1 MRTAVQ
7 IGADEGFELTKATLC
22 LRGHKLYTEI
32 WNDQPPLHTFLITQ
46 ILKHVSPS
54 VLGPRLL
61 TSAFSV
67 VLLCSVF
74 LLVERY
80 SSSRIAFVSA
90 LFLVAS
96 PGFLELTASCMLE
109 VPALAPA
116 LAGICL
122 VARAG
127 RTKWMVGDLL
137 AGALFGFALQ
147 IKLIN
152 LVWTPLVV
160 LIVLLQGAALVANG
174 RSPMTTFASLM
185 DVFRRKELYFRL
197 AGFGCALVLTWIGID
212 LAIDGG
218 AYATHFHQSWKSH
231 FGGVIT
237 DEYGSPADHLFK
249 WSLLARNWDTTVF
262 AVVGVV
268 LGGFRLRKDVRL
280 LLPLCWIIWSLV
292 VFSTHKPWWPYY
304 YVHLAI
310 PICWCGALG
319 ALEILNRLKALS
331 QKRLTRSSQFP
342 RYVTLTCVYIFIATS
357 VLWMGARVG
366 LQIASAQRLPRI
378 YSSLV
383 IAEAERYKPFCEW
396 LYTDDIVLSFH
407 TGIPIPPNL
416 AVIPLKRLWSGDM
429 SMDLIAQEVEQY
441 KPGLVLLNERTLAAP
456 FEDLLNREYRAVYQ
470 DSTHRLYARISVIEA
485 AEHTWAER
493 K

>member
-1 MRTAVQ
+1 MISRIRENRASDRWRYFASPRAGLVFIVTLFCALQAFFPMRTAVQ

-357 VLWMGARVG
+357 VLFKSRA
-366 LQIASAQRLPRI
+366 LKDCQESIA
-378 YSSLV
+378 
-383 IAEAERYKPFCEW
+383 
-396 LYTDDIVLSFH
+396 
-407 TGIPIPPNL
+407 
-416 AVIPLKRLWSGDM
+416 PL
-429 SMDLIAQEVEQY
+429 
-441 KPGLVLLNERTLAAP
+441 
-456 FEDLLNREYRAVYQ
+456 
-470 DSTHRLYARISVIEA
+470 
-485 AEHTWAER
+485 
-493 K
+493 